1 MASDSSTSL
10 AGDSPP
16 KEGSESCGSSVST
29 TLREEYE
36 DLLRY
41 AVVIPRV
48 DASISGLQ
56 TKGTPATSR
65 HSTRAGSE
73 PLPPR
78 RSTPPVD
85 VSRSAILKD
94 S

>member
-1 MASDSSTSL
+1 MASDSSTSF

-48 DASISGLQ
+48 DAPVSGQ
-56 TKGTPATSR
+56 QAKGSPVTSR

-78 RSTPPVD
+78 APTPPMD
-85 VSRSAILKD
+85 VSRSGILKE